1 MREFL
6 RREPQDTVGRRQ
18 VIAFRRITVMAI
30 VVEVRLEGSR
40 GSVKVV
46 EEAQVQRL
54 VEGGG

>member
-6 RREPQDTVGRRQ
+6 RREPQDTVGRWQ
-18 VIAFRRITVMAI
+18 VIAFRRIAVMTI